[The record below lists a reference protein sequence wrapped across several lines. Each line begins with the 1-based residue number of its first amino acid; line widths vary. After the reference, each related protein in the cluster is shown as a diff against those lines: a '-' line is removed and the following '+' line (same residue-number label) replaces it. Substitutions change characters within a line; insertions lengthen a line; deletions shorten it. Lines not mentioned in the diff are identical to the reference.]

1 VFQRKLSVRMTGQ
14 FDEPWSRKMVFGGFV
29 VLAEFE

>member
-1 VFQRKLSVRMTGQ
+1 MTGQ